1 MGPAEFGQP
10 LDSSGSGENRRPTS
24 RTLLD
29 LASPT
34 RERSFE
40 TMREPDLPAALD
52 EADVVCTLHRLN
64 ALYIDAFSR
73 SDAAWFREQLACDF
87 VCTLADGRR
96 INKTE
101 FLRRIEETS
110 GLTGVTFDEID
121 VRPLGD
127 VAVVQGVMHSLSDDL
142 PALNRYTHLWQWRDS
157 RWQAVVAHVTRL
169 AGS

>member
-10 LDSSGSGENRRPTS
+10 RDSSESGENRRPAS

-29 LASPT
+29 LANPT
-34 RERSFE
+34 RDHSFE
-40 TMREPDLPAALD
+40 AMCEPDLPAALD
-52 EADVVCTLHRLN
+52 ETEVVGTLHRLN
-64 ALYIDAFSR
+64 ALYMGAFCQ
-73 SDAAWFREQLACDF
+73 SDAAWFSEHLACDF

-110 GLTGVTFDEID
+110 GVKGVSSDEID

-127 VAVVQGVMHSLSDDL
+127 VAVVQGVMHCAADTA
-142 PALNRYTHLWQWRDS
+142 PALNRYTHVWRFCGG
-157 RWQAVVAHVTRL
+157 RWQAVVAHVTHV
-169 AGS
+169 AGG